1 MNFVILC
8 ILNSAKYTLHSA
20 NLINL
25 DNRFQNTKKNQ
36 VTNFWPAL
44 SDAISTSTSTILVW
58 NILIW
63 LIVPIRFM
71 SAEYLDRTYKRI
83 YNSRSDLSH
92 LAYNQCFQR
101 VIKITYCVHM
111 FEIICLF
118 VLSVIP
124 VNLHNSKTPI

>member
-1 MNFVILC
+1 LNSVILC
-8 ILNSAKYTLHSA
+8 ILNSAKCYIHSA
-20 NLINL
+20 NMINL
-25 DNRFQNTKKNQ
+25 DNLFQNTKKNQ

-92 LAYNQCFQR
+92 LAHNRCFQR

-124 VNLHNSKTPI
+124 VNLHNSKKPI